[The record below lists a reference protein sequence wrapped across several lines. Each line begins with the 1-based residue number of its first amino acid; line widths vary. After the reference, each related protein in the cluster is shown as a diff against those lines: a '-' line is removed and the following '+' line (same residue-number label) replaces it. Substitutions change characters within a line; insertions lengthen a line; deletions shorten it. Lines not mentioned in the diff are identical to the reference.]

1 MWRWKIQLQLIISM
15 YHIYIYTFY
24 DHVKKKHQTKP
35 CIEGFTI
42 ALFFQGT
49 QVRVFPLDIP
59 VLSQGMLESVYQ
71 VAHLQGSV
79 CSNGIPV
86 DQQSSSISLVGG

>member
-1 MWRWKIQLQLIISM
+1 M
-15 YHIYIYTFY
+15 YICIYVYTFY

-42 ALFFQGT
+42 ALFVQGT

-59 VLSQGMLESVYQ
+59 VLSRMLESVDQ